1 MDGVVLITYVLLIL
15 VADRFRMRRPLP
27 FNKKIKEKVE
37 QYVKLLVPSILFW
50 TIAMVSYAVFR
61 FYGID
66 EYIEIDLNPG
76 FKKNTLFVQGLVILC
91 YMGFGLGILYATIDF
106 LFDRYVSKRMALGI
120 SLLFRTSIYFLV
132 TISFFTGALGVL
144 SLFFEL
150 NINLKYGWWLWDKR
164 FWALIFYIVLSSF
177 VFSFLKIATE
187 RFGKGVFVKVL
198 LGKYKNPRE
207 EERIFM
213 FLDLKD
219 STSIAEKIG
228 HLTYSQFLQ
237 DCFYDLNSV
246 VPKYNAEIYQYVGD
260 EAVLSWPYRR
270 GLANNNC
277 IALFYAFEEQKLSRR
292 EYYMEKYG
300 IFPKFKAGLHGGRL
314 MAAEV
319 GFVKK
324 ELAYHGDVIN
334 TSARIQAEC
343 NKHNVDLILSEEL
356 LKDLRIEHFTAS
368 RSLGNVLLKGKR
380 KKIGIYTLMPYD

>member
-1 MDGVVLITYVLLIL
+1 
-15 VADRFRMRRPLP
+15 
-27 FNKKIKEKVE
+27 
-37 QYVKLLVPSILFW
+37 
-50 TIAMVSYAVFR
+50 
-61 FYGID
+61 
-66 EYIEIDLNPG
+66 
-76 FKKNTLFVQGLVILC
+76 
-91 YMGFGLGILYATIDF
+91 
-106 LFDRYVSKRMALGI
+106 
-120 SLLFRTSIYFLV
+120 LLFRTSIYFLV